1 MKRRDFL
8 KKTTLAAGTV
18 ALTEILGSCSMMDNP
33 SSNPPTL
40 SRRAYGKTGINL
52 SIIGFG
58 GIVLMGHEQ
67 EHGNRLVAESVERGV
82 NYYDVAPSYGN
93 GEAEIKLGPALEPYR
108 KNCFLACKTAE
119 RTAPQAQAELT
130 QSLQRLR
137 TDYLDLYQLHAITDV
152 EKDVDAVF
160 AKGGAMEVFSA
171 ARKSGQIRYLGFSA
185 HSEEAALAAMERFD
199 FDSVLFPINFVT
211 TMKGQ
216 FGPKVIA
223 KAQEKG
229 VARLA
234 LKTLA
239 HQAWP
244 ENDPDRK
251 TFPKC
256 WYQPIHEQSL
266 AKLALAFT
274 LSQPITAALPP
285 GDEKLYRLALN
296 LAMDYKPITKEQTQE
311 LIALAQDKNPIF
323 KTT

>member
-130 QSLQRLR
+130 QSLQRLH
-137 TDYLDLYQLHAITDV
+137 TD
-152 EKDVDAVF
+152 
-160 AKGGAMEVFSA
+160 
-171 ARKSGQIRYLGFSA
+171 
-185 HSEEAALAAMERFD
+185 
-199 FDSVLFPINFVT
+199 
-211 TMKGQ
+211 
-216 FGPKVIA
+216 
-223 KAQEKG
+223 
-229 VARLA
+229 
-234 LKTLA
+234 
-239 HQAWP
+239 
-244 ENDPDRK
+244 
-251 TFPKC
+251 
-256 WYQPIHEQSL
+256 
-266 AKLALAFT
+266 
-274 LSQPITAALPP
+274 
-285 GDEKLYRLALN
+285 
-296 LAMDYKPITKEQTQE
+296 
-311 LIALAQDKNPIF
+311 
-323 KTT
+323 